1 MRILIMAHNYRFL
14 ATAQRGRQIGE
25 ALARRGHAVTL
36 CTVSRSHKWR
46 HRWQHAGGVR
56 NYEGAHWLQNLSGE
70 GYAPIDVLTRVGIA
84 LTGRWDVAHMLD
96 HKPTV
101 AFPGLAAKLT
111 GATLI
116 ADWVD
121 WWGGPGGI
129 NDVPRRRFPIVGRFE
144 NRLELHTK
152 RAAHGVVTISTVLAE
167 RARAIGVPQAR
178 ILHMPNGADTAN
190 IQPIPLAEARARLNI
205 PAERRIVGYLGMSQH
220 DAHVMF
226 AIMQRAPELWLMV
239 TGPANPDLTAAAR
252 QAGIADRV
260 WQTGFINDEDLKYY
274 LAAANVMCLPLRD
287 DAASRGR
294 LAGKLLYY
302 MAAGRPTV
310 VSPIGDHKDIIE
322 RHKAGVL
329 ADAGEFGDAVL
340 ALIDDPARCAALG
353 ANARQA
359 AEQHFNW
366 DALARDLES
375 FYLRMRGKTT
385 GHARTAGAV
394 AGE

>member
-25 ALARRGHAVTL
+25 ALAKRGHDVAL
-36 CTVSRSHKWR
+36 CTVSRARKWR
-46 HRWQHAGGVR
+46 HSWQKTGGVR

-70 GYAPIDVLTRVGIA
+70 GYAPIDVLTRMGIA

-96 HKPTV
+96 HKPMV

-129 NDVPRRRFPIVGRFE
+129 NDVPRRRFPIVGRIE
-144 NRLELHTK
+144 NHLEMHTK

-167 RARAIGVPQAR
+167 RARNMGIPDAQ
-178 ILHMPNGADTAN
+178 ILHMPNGADMAN
-190 IQPIPLAEARARLNI
+190 IQPVPLAEARAQLNV
-205 PAERRIVGYLGMSQH
+205 PLERKMVGYLGMSQH

-226 AIMQRAPELWLMV
+226 DVMQRVPELWLMV
-239 TGPANPDLTAAAR
+239 TGPANPGLTAAAQ
-252 QAGIADRV
+252 QAGVADRI
-260 WQTGFINDEDLKYY
+260 WQTGFVDDGDLKYY
-274 LAAANVMCLPLRD
+274 LSAANIMCLPLRD

-310 VSPIGDHKDIIE
+310 VSPVGDHKEIIE

-329 ADAGEFGDAVL
+329 ADVAGFGDAVL
-340 ALIDDPARCAALG
+340 ALINDPARSAALG
-353 ANARQA
+353 ANARLA

-366 DALARDLES
+366 DVLANGLES
-375 FYLRMRGKTT
+375 FYLRMRDKTN

-394 AGE
+394 AGD